1 MRNHYLKNA
10 LVLGMAAILFTLSI
24 PGCRKTV
31 TETEP
36 ETAEQT
42 DSAQYLTN
50 IYRATEIQTDA
61 DTTLVDLIQVT
72 EDTLV
77 FHATK
82 RITEAQGVAYVPYL
96 CTVPVT
102 GGQGTMEDVSYLTA
116 ADKQT
121 DAQSEIT
128 GVERLALLPDG
139 GIAALVHEYDKEKD
153 AHRYY
158 VRLFRDGAMTAE
170 SEELSTLFPTRTNSY
185 FSVDGCWA
193 DKDGYLYLT
202 FETNLLLL
210 APDLSESDV
219 IRAGDYLMNAVTDS
233 AGTVYFPV
241 WRDAL
246 TLVPVER
253 ERGKL
258 GTPLAMPEGIAEM
271 DGLFFGADD
280 TLCGYNASGIY
291 TINTDASDG
300 AAETLVM
307 DFSNSNVAGYVNY
320 VRALPD
326 GGFLIDESDAAVAV
340 YEKAPDLDLSTITT
354 LQVCYINPDSSA
366 LLSRL
371 TVRYNKAH
379 PDKRVVLKEF
389 NAYEDDERLGRELRT
404 GTYRPDV
411 LVGSLAQDAYR
422 TLIEDDW
429 FLDLMPYV
437 DKDAT
442 FNRENIFGYVFHSY
456 TKDDKLYGI
465 PARIDLRTVIANK
478 SVVGE
483 RSGWTTHEF
492 VTFLNA
498 LPEGTV
504 YDATIDKMTYYELFG
519 GQSEMLSAFI
529 DWDAKTC
536 SFDSEDFLALL
547 SYIDTLPE
555 TGDFAYDVTVSAERP
570 YGIFT
575 NCRTGKALATKDR
588 VRGSVSSFLYNDMYF
603 GKDNI
608 AYCGFPTADGKNG
621 TLVNRE
627 AELFTILSS
636 SAEPELA
643 WDYLKTCAS
652 YVDPAVGSEGTI
664 PVLRDRYRALYAGR
678 QLYYFMHYSG
688 VISGSDKP
696 LELDENGM
704 YGGSPG
710 EACSKEDVDFDAVE
724 RWLDASGAPALQ
736 FAYPEELSNIIS
748 EEIGTYLG
756 GARSAEETAKMLQS
770 RVSVYLAEQN

>member
-1 MRNHYLKNA
+1 MRKRN
-10 LVLGMAAILFTLSI
+10 LVKTLSLCMAAVLALSFA
-24 PGCRKTV
+24 GCGKTEMEIESGT
-31 TETEP
+31 TEQ
-36 ETAEQT
+36 AEG
-42 DSAQYLTN
+42 AQLLTN
-50 IYRATEIQTDA
+50 IYRGTDILTDA

-121 DAQSEIT
+121 DVQSEIT
-128 GVERLALLPDG
+128 GAERLALLPDG

-158 VRLFRDGAMTAE
+158 VRLFRDGVMKAE
-170 SEELSTLFPTRTNSY
+170 SEELSTLFPTRTNSF

-193 DKDGYLYLT
+193 DRDGYLYLT
-202 FETNLLLL
+202 SETNLLLL
-210 APDLSESDV
+210 APDLSESGV

-233 AGTVYFPV
+233 AGTVYFPM
-241 WRDAL
+241 WRDTL

-258 GTPLAMPEGIAEM
+258 GTPLAMPEGIEM

-280 TLCGYNASGIY
+280 TLCGYNTSGIY
-291 TINTDASDG
+291 EIRTDANAG
-300 AAETLVM
+300 EAETLVM
-307 DFSNSNVAGYVNY
+307 DFANSNVVGYVNY

-354 LQVCYINPDSSA
+354 LQVCYINPDNRA

-371 TVRYNKAH
+371 TVRYNKEH
-379 PDKRVVLKEF
+379 PDKRVVLNEYDP
-389 NAYEDDERLGRELRT
+389 YEDDERLGQEIRT

-411 LVGSLAQDAYR
+411 LVGSLAQDSYR

-588 VRGSVSSFLYNDMYF
+588 VRGSVSSFLCNDMYF

-621 TLVNRE
+621 TLVNRG

-664 PVLRDRYRALYAGR
+664 PVLRDKYRALYAGR
-678 QLYYFMHYSG
+678 QLYYFIHYSG

-710 EACSKEDVDFDAVE
+710 EACSKEDIDFDAVE
-724 RWLDASGAPALQ
+724 RWLDGSGAPALQ

-748 EEIGTYLG
+748 EEISTYLG
-756 GARSAEETAKMLQS
+756 GARSAEDTAKMLQS

>member
-1 MRNHYLKNA
+1 M
-10 LVLGMAAILFTLSI
+10 
-24 PGCRKTV
+24 
-31 TETEP
+31 
-36 ETAEQT
+36 
-42 DSAQYLTN
+42 
-50 IYRATEIQTDA
+50 
-61 DTTLVDLIQVT
+61 
-72 EDTLV
+72 
-77 FHATK
+77 
-82 RITEAQGVAYVPYL
+82 
-96 CTVPVT
+96 
-102 GGQGTMEDVSYLTA
+102 
-116 ADKQT
+116 
-121 DAQSEIT
+121 
-128 GVERLALLPDG
+128 LLP
-139 GIAALVHEYDKEKD
+139 
-153 AHRYY
+153 
-158 VRLFRDGAMTAE
+158 
-170 SEELSTLFPTRTNSY
+170 
-185 FSVDGCWA
+185 C
-193 DKDGYLYLT
+193 
-202 FETNLLLL
+202 
-210 APDLSESDV
+210 
-219 IRAGDYLMNAVTDS
+219 
-233 AGTVYFPV
+233 
-241 WRDAL
+241 
-246 TLVPVER
+246 
-253 ERGKL
+253 
-258 GTPLAMPEGIAEM
+258 
-271 DGLFFGADD
+271 
-280 TLCGYNASGIY
+280 
-291 TINTDASDG
+291 
-300 AAETLVM
+300 
-307 DFSNSNVAGYVNY
+307 
-320 VRALPD
+320 
-326 GGFLIDESDAAVAV
+326 
-340 YEKAPDLDLSTITT
+340 
-354 LQVCYINPDSSA
+354 
-366 LLSRL
+366 
-371 TVRYNKAH
+371 
-379 PDKRVVLKEF
+379 
-389 NAYEDDERLGRELRT
+389 
-404 GTYRPDV
+404 
-411 LVGSLAQDAYR
+411 
-422 TLIEDDW
+422 
-429 FLDLMPYV
+429 
-437 DKDAT
+437 
-442 FNRENIFGYVFHSY
+442 IFGYVFHSY

-588 VRGSVSSFLYNDMYF
+588 VRGSVSSFLCNDMYF

-621 TLVNRE
+621 TLVNRG

-664 PVLRDRYRALYAGR
+664 PVLRDKYRALYAGR

-710 EACSKEDVDFDAVE
+710 EACSKEDIDFDAVE
-724 RWLDASGAPALQ
+724 RWLDGSGAPALQ

-770 RVSVYLAEQN
+770 RVSIYLAEQN

>member
-1 MRNHYLKNA
+1 MRKRN
-10 LVLGMAAILFTLSI
+10 LVKTLSLCMAAVLALSFA
-24 PGCRKTV
+24 GCGKTEMEIESGT
-31 TETEP
+31 TEQ
-36 ETAEQT
+36 AEG
-42 DSAQYLTN
+42 AQLLTN
-50 IYRATEIQTDA
+50 IYRGTDILTDA

-82 RITEAQGVAYVPYL
+82 RITEAQGEAYVPYL

-102 GGQGTMEDVSYLTA
+102 GGQGTMENVSYLTA

-158 VRLFRDGAMTAE
+158 VRLFRDGVMKAE
-170 SEELSTLFPTRTNSY
+170 SEELSTLFPTRTNSF

-193 DKDGYLYLT
+193 DRDGYLYLT
-202 FETNLLLL
+202 SETNLLLL
-210 APDLSESDV
+210 APDLSESGV

-233 AGTVYFPV
+233 AGTVYFPM
-241 WRDAL
+241 WRDTL

-258 GTPLAMPEGIAEM
+258 GTPLAMPEGIEM

-280 TLCGYNASGIY
+280 TLCGYNTSGIY
-291 TINTDASDG
+291 EIRTDANAG
-300 AAETLVM
+300 EAETLVM
-307 DFSNSNVAGYVNY
+307 DFANSNVVGYVNY

-354 LQVCYINPDSSA
+354 LQVCYINPDNRA

-371 TVRYNKAH
+371 TVRYNKEH
-379 PDKRVVLKEF
+379 PDKRVVLNEYDP
-389 NAYEDDERLGRELRT
+389 YEDDERLGQEIRT

-411 LVGSLAQDAYR
+411 LVGSLAQDSYR

-588 VRGSVSSFLYNDMYF
+588 VRGSVSSFLCNDMYF

-664 PVLRDRYRALYAGR
+664 PVLRDKYRALYAGR

-736 FAYPEELSNIIS
+736 FAYPEELTNIIS
-748 EEIGTYLG
+748 EEISTYLG
-756 GARSAEETAKMLQS
+756 GARSAEDTAKMLQS

>member
-1 MRNHYLKNA
+1 M
-10 LVLGMAAILFTLSI
+10 
-24 PGCRKTV
+24 
-31 TETEP
+31 
-36 ETAEQT
+36 
-42 DSAQYLTN
+42 
-50 IYRATEIQTDA
+50 
-61 DTTLVDLIQVT
+61 
-72 EDTLV
+72 
-77 FHATK
+77 
-82 RITEAQGVAYVPYL
+82 
-96 CTVPVT
+96 
-102 GGQGTMEDVSYLTA
+102 
-116 ADKQT
+116 
-121 DAQSEIT
+121 
-128 GVERLALLPDG
+128 
-139 GIAALVHEYDKEKD
+139 
-153 AHRYY
+153 
-158 VRLFRDGAMTAE
+158 
-170 SEELSTLFPTRTNSY
+170 
-185 FSVDGCWA
+185 
-193 DKDGYLYLT
+193 
-202 FETNLLLL
+202 
-210 APDLSESDV
+210 
-219 IRAGDYLMNAVTDS
+219 
-233 AGTVYFPV
+233 
-241 WRDAL
+241 
-246 TLVPVER
+246 
-253 ERGKL
+253 
-258 GTPLAMPEGIAEM
+258 
-271 DGLFFGADD
+271 
-280 TLCGYNASGIY
+280 
-291 TINTDASDG
+291 
-300 AAETLVM
+300 
-307 DFSNSNVAGYVNY
+307 
-320 VRALPD
+320 
-326 GGFLIDESDAAVAV
+326 
-340 YEKAPDLDLSTITT
+340 
-354 LQVCYINPDSSA
+354 
-366 LLSRL
+366 
-371 TVRYNKAH
+371 RYNKEH
-379 PDKRVVLKEF
+379 PDKRVVLNEYDP
-389 NAYEDDERLGRELRT
+389 YEDDERLGQEIRT

-411 LVGSLAQDAYR
+411 LVGSLAQDSYR

-504 YDATIDKMTYYELFG
+504 YDATIDKRTYYELFG

-636 SAEPELA
+636 CAEPELA

-664 PVLRDRYRALYAGR
+664 PVLRDKYRALYAGR

-688 VISGSDKP
+688 GISGSDKP

-736 FAYPEELSNIIS
+736 FAYPEELTNIIS
-748 EEIGTYLG
+748 EEISTYLG

-770 RVSVYLAEQN
+770 RVSIYLAEQN

>member
-1 MRNHYLKNA
+1 MRKRNLVKTMA
-10 LVLGMAAILFTLSI
+10 LCMAAVLALSI
-24 PGCRKTV
+24 TGCRKT
-31 TETEP
+31 ETEI
-36 ETAEQT
+36 ESGTTEQAEG
-42 DSAQYLTN
+42 AQLLTN
-50 IYRATEIQTDA
+50 IYRGTDILTDA
-61 DTTLVDLIQVT
+61 DTTLIDLLQVT

-77 FHATK
+77 FYATG
-82 RITEAQGVAYVPYL
+82 TEGEAFVPYL
-96 CTVPVT
+96 CTAPVT
-102 GGQGTMEDVSYLTA
+102 GGQGTMEDLRYITA
-116 ADKQT
+116 AD
-121 DAQSEIT
+121 T
-128 GVERLALLPDG
+128 GTGSTEVERLALLPDG
-139 GIAALVHEYDKEKD
+139 GIAALVHEYDQEKD

-158 VRLFRDGAMTAE
+158 VRLFRDGVMTAE
-170 SEELSTLFPTRTNSY
+170 SEELSALFPTRTNSF
-185 FSVDGCWA
+185 FSVDGCYA

-202 FETNLLLL
+202 SETNLLLL
-210 APDLSESDV
+210 APDLSEAGV

-233 AGTVYFPV
+233 AGTVYFQV
-241 WRDAL
+241 WRDGL
-246 TLVPVER
+246 TLVPVNR
-253 ERGKL
+253 ESGKL
-258 GTPLAMPEGIAEM
+258 GTPLAMPEGTEM

-280 TLCGYNASGIY
+280 TLCGYNTSGIY
-291 TINTDASDG
+291 EIRTDAN
-300 AAETLVM
+300 AREAETLVM
-307 DFSNSNVAGYVNY
+307 DFANSNVAGYVNY

-354 LQVCYINPDSSA
+354 LQVCYINPDNRA

-371 TVRYNKAH
+371 TVRYNKQH
-379 PDKRVVLKEF
+379 PDKRVVLNEYDP
-389 NAYEDDERLGRELRT
+389 YEDDERLGQEIRT
-404 GTYRPDV
+404 GSYRPDV
-411 LVGSLAQDAYR
+411 LVGSLAQDSYR

-437 DKDAT
+437 EKDDT

-456 TKDDKLYGI
+456 TKDDKLYAI

-504 YDATIDKMTYYELFG
+504 YDTSIDKMTYYELFG

-555 TGDFAYDVTVSAERP
+555 TGDFDYDDTVSAERP

-575 NCRTGKALATKDR
+575 NYRTGKALAEESR
-588 VRGSVSSFLYNDMYF
+588 VRGSVTVFLYNEMYF

-608 AYCGFPTADGKNG
+608 VYCGFPTADGKNG

-636 SAEPELA
+636 CAEPELA

-652 YVDPAVGSEGTI
+652 YVESAGGSEGTI
-664 PVLRDRYRALYAGR
+664 PVLRDRYRSLYAGR
-678 QLYYFMHYSG
+678 QLYYFMFYSG
-688 VISGSDKP
+688 GLGGSDKP

-748 EEIGTYLG
+748 EEISTYLG
-756 GARSAEETAKMLQS
+756 GARSAEDTAKMLQS

>member
-1 MRNHYLKNA
+1 MRKRN
-10 LVLGMAAILFTLSI
+10 LVKTLSLCMAAVLALSFA
-24 PGCRKTV
+24 GCGKTEMEIESGT
-31 TETEP
+31 TEQ
-36 ETAEQT
+36 AEG
-42 DSAQYLTN
+42 AQLLTN
-50 IYRATEIQTDA
+50 IYRGTDILTDA

-102 GGQGTMEDVSYLTA
+102 GGQGTMENVSYLTA

-121 DAQSEIT
+121 DVQSEIT
-128 GVERLALLPDG
+128 GVALLPDG

-158 VRLFRDGAMTAE
+158 VRLFRDGVMKAE
-170 SEELSTLFPTRTNSY
+170 SEELSTLFPTRTNSF

-193 DKDGYLYLT
+193 DRDGYLYLT
-202 FETNLLLL
+202 SETNLLLL
-210 APDLSESDV
+210 APDLSESGV

-233 AGTVYFPV
+233 AGTVYFQV
-241 WRDAL
+241 WRDVL

-258 GTPLAMPEGIAEM
+258 GTPLAMPEGIEM
-271 DGLFFGADD
+271 DGLFFGADN
-280 TLCGYNASGIY
+280 TLCGYNTSGIY
-291 TINTDASDG
+291 EIRTDANAG
-300 AAETLVM
+300 EAETLVM
-307 DFSNSNVAGYVNY
+307 DFANSNVVGYVNY

-354 LQVCYINPDSSA
+354 LQVCYINPDNRA

-371 TVRYNKAH
+371 TVRYNKEH

-504 YDATIDKMTYYELFG
+504 YDATIDKRTYYELFG

-588 VRGSVSSFLYNDMYF
+588 VRGSVSSFLCNDMYF

-643 WDYLKTCAS
+643 WDYLKTRAS

-664 PVLRDRYRALYAGR
+664 PVLRDKYRALYAGR

-736 FAYPEELSNIIS
+736 FAYPEELTNIIS
-748 EEIGTYLG
+748 EEISTYLG
-756 GARSAEETAKMLQS
+756 GARSAEDTAKMLQS